1 MQSTLNNTFSED
13 QKTEKLK
20 SDTQVEV
27 SFVLFRSLEKVKN
40 DETSPFAPTFHI
52 LREF

>member
-27 SFVLFRSLEKVKN
+27 RFVLVRSLEKVQS